1 VRNENP
7 DGQGRPFEEIH
18 RPWSAEPPL
27 AFEEQLD
34 ESDGIQ
40 PQAAGAEREVVRE
53 VGPVA
58 GEGSSLA
65 EEGMEGGGGGVGFH
79 SPIILSGGATV
90 LELHDA
96 WHGKGRQARMATKS
110 FEQAMAE
117 LAEAQ
122 KRTEEENRIRSAE
135 TEKFLRELGKQIGA
149 LGEKFGSFTE
159 GMAFPSMRK
168 LLQDDFHMDVIAP
181 RVISRRNGRSM
192 ELDVLA
198 YANSDVNA
206 AYVVEVKSHLREDGL
221 EQMRKI
227 LRDFREFFPAHKEK
241 KIYGILAA
249 VDAPEDV
256 RQKVLQEGIYLA
268 RIHDEEF
275 ELEVPAGFKPRAY

>member
-1 VRNENP
+1 
-7 DGQGRPFEEIH
+7 
-18 RPWSAEPPL
+18 
-27 AFEEQLD
+27 
-34 ESDGIQ
+34 
-40 PQAAGAEREVVRE
+40 
-53 VGPVA
+53 
-58 GEGSSLA
+58 
-65 EEGMEGGGGGVGFH
+65 
-79 SPIILSGGATV
+79 
-90 LELHDA
+90 
-96 WHGKGRQARMATKS
+96 MATKS

-181 RVISRRNGRSM
+181 RVIARKNGRSM

-198 YANSDVNA
+198 YANSDLNE

-221 EQMRKI
+221 EQMKRI
-227 LRDFREFFPAHKEK
+227 LRDFHEFFPAHRDK

-275 ELEVPAGFKPRAY
+275 ELEVPEDFKPRAY

>member
-1 VRNENP
+1 MEK
-7 DGQGRPFEEIH
+7 GY
-18 RPWSAEPPL
+18 
-27 AFEEQLD
+27 
-34 ESDGIQ
+34 ESG
-40 PQAAGAEREVVRE
+40 
-53 VGPVA
+53 
-58 GEGSSLA
+58 
-65 EEGMEGGGGGVGFH
+65 
-79 SPIILSGGATV
+79 
-90 LELHDA
+90 
-96 WHGKGRQARMATKS
+96 MATKS

-149 LGEKFGSFTE
+149 LGEKLGSFTE

-168 LLQDDFHMDVIAP
+168 LLQDEFHMDVIAP

-206 AYVVEVKSHLREDGL
+206 VYVVEVKSHLREDGL

-227 LRDFREFFPAHKEK
+227 LRDFRDFFPTHRDK

-249 VDAPEDV
+249 VDAPEDI

-275 ELEVPAGFKPRAY
+275 ELEVPEDFTPRAY